1 MGKITALRQQ
11 ARNPGRVNLF
21 IDDEFC
27 LGITNV
33 LAAQLR
39 FGQELS
45 ENEVQALTDLEAH
58 EVAYRRALDYI
69 SRRPHAREE
78 IRRKLR
84 RRDTK
89 EDVIE
94 GVIERLEAS
103 QYLDD
108 TSFAE
113 AWVENRMLFRPRG
126 RKTLR
131 QELRMKGVSN
141 EIIEEALLNVDDEN
155 AMQLALEKALPRYQ
169 KLPREVAERRL
180 LAYMARR
187 GFSYGPSRKVIREA
201 LDVALV
207 SVEESEAET

>member
-1 MGKITALRQQ
+1 MGRITALRQQ
-11 ARNPGRVNLF
+11 ARNPERVNLF
-21 IDDEFC
+21 IDDEFR

-39 FGQELS
+39 IGQELS
-45 ENEVQALTDLEAH
+45 EDELQALTDLEAH

-69 SRRPHAREE
+69 SRRPHAGEE

-103 QYLDD
+103 QYLNDM
-108 TSFAE
+108 SFAE

-126 RKTLR
+126 RKMLR
-131 QELRMKGVSN
+131 QELRTKGVST
-141 EIIEEALLNVDDEN
+141 EIIEEALLNVDDEY

-169 KLPREVAERRL
+169 KLPRNVAERRL
-180 LAYMARR
+180 LAYLARR
-187 GFSYGPSRKVIREA
+187 GFAYGPCRKAIRKA